1 MTISM
6 TERWAALPAGA
17 QAALHEQWLGLA
29 AGGLPCGAAIT
40 TAAGEV
46 IARGRNYS
54 YDPPGE
60 LATRQQYPLQH
71 NRLAHAEM
79 NALAL
84 LTTETEHNALTLWAT
99 QHPCAMCAAAIAF
112 TDIGKVMYL
121 ADDPSDDSSLEVR
134 LRRRDGITYQA
145 FGDPLWWAVSNLLFL
160 YLPTALHGVHSGLI
174 RMNTARYP
182 ALVQLTLKLAQAKL
196 LHEPAL
202 SGVALPDA
210 LQPFAA
216 ELETAAA
223 AVPQE

>member
-1 MTISM
+1 MTQTM
-6 TERWAALPAGA
+6 AERWAALPPGA

-46 IARGRNYS
+46 VARGRNYS
-54 YDPPGE
+54 YDAPGE
-60 LATRQQYPLQH
+60 LTTRQQYPLQH

-84 LTTETEHNALTLWAT
+84 LTTETDHNALSLWAT
-99 QHPCAMCAAAIAF
+99 QNPCAMCAAAIAF
-112 TDIGKVMYL
+112 TDIGKVVYL

-134 LRRRDGITYQA
+134 LGRRDGIAYQA
-145 FGDPLWWAVSNLLFL
+145 FGDPFWWAVSNLLFL
-160 YLPTALHGVHSGLI
+160 YMPTTLHGVHSSLI

-182 ALVQLTLKLAQAKL
+182 ALVQLTLQMARAKAFD
-196 LHEPAL
+196 EPAHAG
-202 SGVALPDA
+202 SSLPEA

-216 ELETAAA
+216 ELEAAAA